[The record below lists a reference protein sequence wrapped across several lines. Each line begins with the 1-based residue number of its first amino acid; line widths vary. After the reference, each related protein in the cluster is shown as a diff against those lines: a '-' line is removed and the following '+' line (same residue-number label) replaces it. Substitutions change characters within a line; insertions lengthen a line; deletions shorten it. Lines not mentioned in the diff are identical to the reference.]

1 MDCYFRYVTHY
12 FKQNLKKYLNDIE
25 LFERQSWIDKR
36 LAFKDSTNN
45 ITTLALSISMLKKI
59 WKPDTFFFNGKQVI
73 MSIQNLNGHLYEKGK
88 NINSLTY

>member
-1 MDCYFRYVTHY
+1 MILIFS
-12 FKQNLKKYLNDIE
+12 
-25 LFERQSWIDKR
+25 ERQSWIDKR

-73 MSIQNLNGHLYEKGK
+73 FSMKNLSGHLNEKRAK
-88 NINSLTY
+88 YQFLDVLTIVY